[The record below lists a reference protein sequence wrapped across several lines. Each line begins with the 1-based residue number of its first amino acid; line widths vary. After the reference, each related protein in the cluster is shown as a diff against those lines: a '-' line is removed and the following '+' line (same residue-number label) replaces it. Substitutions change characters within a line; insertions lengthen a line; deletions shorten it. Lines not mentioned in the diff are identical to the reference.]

1 MGIKTSPRVKIAQR
15 APRGTGIASAL
26 FTTTQQRVLGLL
38 FAQPERSFFASELIG
53 LAGGGTGA
61 VQRELA
67 RLEASGLVN
76 TRRVGTQKH
85 YQAAADS
92 PVFVELS
99 ALVRKTVG
107 LAEPLREALSPVAD
121 HIKTAFVFG
130 SIAKKSDTGGSDI
143 DLLVVSDSL
152 SYADLYPLLEGASR
166 QLGRTINPSIY
177 TSSDLTKGRK
187 TGGAFLKRIMAQPK
201 RWVIGE
207 ARGFSA

>member
-1 MGIKTSPRVKIAQR
+1 MSR
-15 APRGTGIASAL
+15 ARSTPCSPRGTGIASAL
-26 FTTTQQRVLGLL
+26 FTLTQQRVLGLL
-38 FAQPERSFFASELIG
+38 FGQPERSFFASELIG

-67 RLEASGLVN
+67 RLEASGLVT

-107 LAEPLREALSPVAD
+107 LAEPLREALAPAAD

-130 SIAKKSDTGGSDI
+130 SIAKKADTSGSDI

-177 TSSDLTKGRK
+177 TASDLAKGLK

-201 RWVIGE
+201 LWVIGE
-207 ARGFSA
+207 ARGISA